1 MTEWLSPSLSLSI
14 KLRQTK
20 FSSVQF
26 SRSVVSDSL
35 WSHGLYSPWSS
46 PGQSTGVSSLSLLQ
60 GIFPTQGSNPGF
72 PHCRWIL
79 YQLSHK
85 GSPRILYWVA
95 YPFSSGFSWH
105 RNRTRVSCI
114 AGRFFTNWNIREA
127 LKWDSVLYNECLS
140 VISNIIHISNWVLEP
155 HSKKQL
161 IFSIF
166 RISLSQA
173 AFQGRNKH
181 WLVPVPSNYYNGI

>member
-1 MTEWLSPSLSLSI
+1 MKWKLLSHVWLFATPWTMGILQARILECI
-14 KLRQTK
+14 A
-20 FSSVQF
+20 FPF
-26 SRSVVSDSL
+26 SR
-35 WSHGLYSPWSS
+35 GSS
-46 PGQSTGVSSLSLLQ
+46 S
-60 GIFPTQGSNPGF
+60 TQGLNRGL